1 MTRVIAIESDRFK
14 QVQIGSNDRFKHMS
28 EENYSGSNI
37 TVLEGLEAVRVRPAM
52 YIGSTDDRGLHHLV
66 WEVVDN
72 SVDEA
77 LAGYCSEISV
87 TITKDNSIKV
97 QDNGRGIPIDM
108 HPTEGIGTIEVVM
121 TKLHAGG
128 KFDSD
133 TYKVSAGLHGVGVS
147 CVNALS
153 SKLTCVV
160 HRDGKIITQEFQK
173 GDPQGPQQE
182 IGATDS
188 NGTFVEFQPDPSIFT
203 ELVFNFDTLASRM
216 RELAFL
222 NNGLKFILIDDRGEE
237 PHQED
242 FCFPGGIKAFV
253 EYLDQN
259 KKPLLPSPIH
269 MINEDSS
276 VPVEMALHYNE
287 SYQENLMSFVN
298 NVNTF
303 EGGTHVAGF
312 KGALTRAINKFA
324 SDHLPKNKKDITL
337 SGEDIREGL
346 TAIISI
352 KLGEPQFEGQTKRK
366 LGNSEVKGIVE
377 TAANEMLTDYF
388 EQNPA
393 VIKKLVDKVYNAAVA
408 REAARKAR
416 QMARRKNVLEGGGL
430 PGKLAD
436 CASKD
441 PTLSELFI
449 VEGDSAGGS
458 AKQGRERE
466 FQAILPL
473 KGKILNVEKARLDKI
488 LANDEINTLISA
500 LGCGIGTSEE
510 DAYNPAKLRYHKII
524 IMTDADVDGSH
535 IQTLLLTFFFRYM
548 RPLVEDGKLYLA
560 QPPLYKI
567 KAGKFEQYAY
577 SDEEKEEL
585 VKSLGDKKGI
595 YIQRY
600 KGLGEMNPEQLA
612 TTTMEPETRKLQ
624 QIHLD
629 DFVAADQ
636 VFTMLMGDEVEPRRN
651 FIDNN
656 AHLVMHELDI

>member
-1 MTRVIAIESDRFK
+1 
-14 QVQIGSNDRFKHMS
+14 MS
-28 EENYSGSNI
+28 EENYSGDNI

-52 YIGSTDDRGLHHLV
+52 YIGSTDERGLHHLV

-77 LAGYCSEISV
+77 LAGFCNEITV
-87 TITKDNSIKV
+87 TITKKNSVKV
-97 QDNGRGIPIDM
+97 QDNGRGIPIDI
-108 HPTEGIGTIEVVM
+108 HPKEKIGTIEVVM

-153 SKLTCVV
+153 SLLTCRVQ
-160 HRDGKIITQEFQK
+160 RDGKVVEQLFRQ
-173 GDPQGPQQE
+173 GAPQGPQVE
-182 IGATDS
+182 IDTTDS
-188 NGTFVEFQPDPSIFT
+188 NGTFVEFQPDPEIFT
-203 ELVFNFDTLASRM
+203 ELVYNFDTLASRM

-222 NNGLKFILIDDRGEE
+222 NNGLHFRLVDERDEREDGF
-237 PHQED
+237 HSED

-259 KKPLLPSPIH
+259 KKPILPDTIH
-269 MINEDSS
+269 MMKESGN

-312 KGALTRAINKFA
+312 RGALTRAINKFA
-324 SDHLPKNKKDITL
+324 ADHLPKNKKDITL

-352 KLGEPQFEGQTKRK
+352 KLAEPQFEGQTKRK

-441 PTLSELFI
+441 PTVSELFI

-458 AKQGRERE
+458 AKQGRDRE

-500 LGCGIGTSEE
+500 LGCGIGTADE

-560 QPPLYKI
+560 QPPLYKV

-577 SDEEKEEL
+577 SDEEKDKL
-585 VKSLGDKKGI
+585 VSGLGDKKGI

-612 TTTMEPETRKLQ
+612 NTTMEPDSRKLL

-656 AHLVMHELDI
+656 AHLVMNEIDV

>member
-1 MTRVIAIESDRFK
+1 
-14 QVQIGSNDRFKHMS
+14 MS
-28 EENYSGSNI
+28 EEHYSGSNI

-52 YIGSTDDRGLHHLV
+52 YIGSTDERGLHHLV

-77 LAGYCSEISV
+77 LAGHCDEITV
-87 TITKDNSIKV
+87 TITKENSIQV
-97 QDNGRGIPIDM
+97 RDNGRGIPTDM
-108 HPTEGIGTIEVVM
+108 HPTEGVGTIEVVM

-133 TYKVSAGLHGVGVS
+133 SYKVSAGLHGVGVS

-153 SKLTCVV
+153 AKLTATV
-160 HRDGKIITQEFQK
+160 HRHGKIVTQVFER
-173 GDPQGPQQE
+173 GAPQGPQQE
-182 IGATDS
+182 IGTCDD
-188 NGTFVEFQPDPSIFT
+188 NGTYVEFLPDPDIFT
-203 ELVFNFDTLASRM
+203 VLVFSFDTLAARM

-222 NNGLKFILIDDRGEE
+222 NNGLTFNLIDDRGEE
-237 PHQED
+237 PHKEE

-259 KKPLLPSPIH
+259 KKPLLPSPIYMTKEH
-269 MINEDSS
+269 NS
-276 VPVEMALHYNE
+276 VPIEMALHYNE

-298 NVNTF
+298 NVNTY
-303 EGGTHVAGF
+303 EGGTHVSGF
-312 KGALTRAINKFA
+312 KAALTRAINKFA
-324 SDHLPKNKKDITL
+324 ADHLPKNKKDISL

-352 KLGEPQFEGQTKRK
+352 KLAEPQFEGQTKRK
-366 LGNSEVKGIVE
+366 LGNSDVKGIVE

-388 EQNPA
+388 EQNPS
-393 VIKKLVDKVYNAAVA
+393 VIKRLVDKVYNAAVA

-416 QMARRKNVLEGGGL
+416 QNARRKNVLESGGL

-441 PTLSELFI
+441 PTLSEIFI

-458 AKQGRERE
+458 AKQGRDRE

-473 KGKILNVEKARLDKI
+473 KGKILNVEKARLDRI
-488 LANDEINTLISA
+488 LGSEEINTLISA
-500 LGCGIGTSEE
+500 LGCGIGTMEE
-510 DAYNPAKLRYHKII
+510 DAYNKAKLRYHKII

-548 RPLVEDGKLYLA
+548 RPLVEDGMLYLA
-560 QPPLYKI
+560 APPLYKI
-567 KAGKFEQYAY
+567 KAGKFEKYAY
-577 SDEEKEEL
+577 SDDEKDEIL
-585 VKSLGDKKGI
+585 DGLGDKKGI

-600 KGLGEMNPEQLA
+600 KGLGEMNPDQLA
-612 TTTMEPETRKLQ
+612 TTTMEPASRKLYS
-624 QIHLD
+624 IKLD
-629 DFVAADQ
+629 DFIAADQ
-636 VFTMLMGDEVEPRRN
+636 VFSMLMGEEVEPRRN

-656 AHLVMHELDI
+656 AHLIMDKIDV